1 MIRTV
6 KKIIRHVVKAR
17 MRSRM
22 KAAIKK
28 SGKAAAKAAGKTAVK
43 AAVIPAAGS
52 AVTSFSQHAAKP
64 AAKALAKPASKVLAK
79 PSGKTVLK
87 AAVRSRPVRGFL
99 VRKAARTLLHGAFAL
114 GVLYLVARY
123 RAMKKQQRYK
133 LRKAIISKVR
143 PTVFAG
149 SRRNESER
157 RTVRSMHRKAADKE
171 KD

>member
-28 SGKAAAKAAGKTAVK
+28 TGKTAAKAAGKTAVK
-43 AAVIPAAGS
+43 AAVIPVAGS
-52 AVTSFSQHAAKP
+52 AVIPFSQHAAKP
-64 AAKALAKPASKVLAK
+64 AAKALAKPASKVFAK
-79 PSGKTVLK
+79 PSGKMVLK
-87 AAVRSRPVRGFL
+87 AAVRNKPVRGFL

-114 GVLYLVARY
+114 GVLYLVSRY
-123 RAMKKQQRYK
+123 RAMKKQKRYK
-133 LRKAIISKVR
+133 LCKAIISKVR
-143 PTVFAG
+143 QTVFAK
-149 SRRNESER
+149 SRHDDSER
-157 RTVRSMHRKAADKE
+157 RTERSKRRKAADKE

>member
-28 SGKAAAKAAGKTAVK
+28 SGKTAAKAAKKTAVK
-43 AAVIPAAGS
+43 AAVIPVAGS
-52 AVTSFSQHAAKP
+52 AVIPFSQHAAKP
-64 AAKALAKPASKVLAK
+64 AAKALAKPATKVLAK

-87 AAVRSRPVRGFL
+87 AAVRSKPVRGFL

-114 GVLYLVARY
+114 GALYLIARY
-123 RAMKKQQRYK
+123 RAMKKQRRYK

-149 SRRNESER
+149 SRHDDSER
-157 RTVRSMHRKAADKE
+157 RTVRSMHRKTADKE

>member
-6 KKIIRHVVKAR
+6 KKIVRHVVKAR

-43 AAVIPAAGS
+43 AAVR
-52 AVTSFSQHAAKP
+52 
-64 AAKALAKPASKVLAK
+64 SK
-79 PSGKTVLK
+79 
-87 AAVRSRPVRGFL
+87 PVRGFL

-114 GVLYLVARY
+114 GVLYLVSRY
-123 RAMKKQQRYK
+123 RAMKKQKRYK
-133 LRKAIISKVR
+133 LRKAIMRKVR
-143 PTVFAG
+143 PTVFAK
-149 SRRNESER
+149 SRHDESER